1 MKLLFSLGLLCML
14 VACDDDAKQNEDITN
29 DVNKD
34 GSVETS
40 VAVKHVDSLR
50 DVVVT
55 THKVWYL
62 YNEWKTIVHYDTV
75 PALGATHKIAENEA
89 GDEKMVSLQ
98 KEYEIFITVK

>member
-1 MKLLFSLGLLCML
+1 MLL
-14 VACDDDAKQNEDITN
+14 ACNNDTNQNEDITN
-29 DVNKD
+29 EVNKD

-40 VAVKHVDSLR
+40 VAVKHLDSLH

-62 YNEWKTIVHYDTV
+62 YNEWKTIEHYDTV
-75 PALGATHKIAENEA
+75 PALGATQKIAENEA
-89 GDEKMVSLQ
+89 GDEKMLTLN